1 MCVVWTIWQQ
11 PCERSVMTKSL
22 LPYSVFSHG
31 KCGAASCVS
40 DDASTFYMETMT
52 VTHADLFL
60 SLWRTLH
67 YISPLAS
74 NEDLTPMF
82 HGLPWNIGA
91 GLSCPVGEEK
101 HKLSLG
107 RVTEYITVIQLYKA
121 KIVIVY
127 NLLLGLSICLP
138 SPWSYNKASSIYL

>member
-1 MCVVWTIWQQ
+1 
-11 PCERSVMTKSL
+11 MTKSL

-52 VTHADLFL
+52 VTRRLVFV
-60 SLWRTLH
+60 TLKDTALH
-67 YISPLAS
+67 QSFSQQQRLNPDVSRFTVRA
-74 NEDLTPMF
+74 
-82 HGLPWNIGA
+82 A

-107 RVTEYITVIQLYKA
+107 QVTEYITVIQLYKA

-127 NLLLGLSICLP
+127 NLLLGLSICLT
-138 SPWSYNKASSIYL
+138 SPWS